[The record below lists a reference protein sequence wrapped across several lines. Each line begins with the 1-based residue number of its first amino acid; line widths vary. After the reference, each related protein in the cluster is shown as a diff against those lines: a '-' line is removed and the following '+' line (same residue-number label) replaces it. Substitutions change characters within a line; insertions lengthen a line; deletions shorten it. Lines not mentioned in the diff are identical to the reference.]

1 MTKKARRQ
9 AQLVEQIAEH
19 LLAHGLA
26 DCGLRRLAEVAG
38 TSDRMLLYYFQS
50 KDALLAAVL
59 KQISSSLAASL
70 VQAFGSRPQPPSE
83 VLLHLWTMLK
93 SESMAPHLRLWL
105 ELSARAGRGDPLC
118 VAVVSAIGA
127 EWINWTAG
135 LIEVDDSR
143 RRATAMLMMSVMDGQ
158 AMIFPQDLAQGDCT
172 IALLAELLA
181 LRAPP

>member
-83 VLLHLWTMLK
+83 VLLI
-93 SESMAPHLRLWL
+93 
-105 ELSARAGRGDPLC
+105 GDTVHD
-118 VAVVSAIGA
+118 VAVAEAIGVDCLLIPGGHQDDQRLEA
-127 EWINWTAG
+127 SGARRIGCLSDLLPAG
-135 LIEVDDSR
+135 EK
-143 RRATAMLMMSVMDGQ
+143 
-158 AMIFPQDLAQGDCT
+158 
-172 IALLAELLA
+172 
-181 LRAPP
+181 